1 MKRLL
6 ALSIAAALLAGGCGS
21 DPAPADQTTT
31 PVDVTTSTSD
41 VTTTT
46 PPAGSRQVPGVL
58 TASPGVERAAPDA
71 AALTTELAA
80 GFNLAGF
87 ELWLTQDATGN
98 FVFSPMSIAH
108 ALLMAR
114 GAADDATGAA
124 IDTALRLPNDPH
136 AAWNAVDQM
145 MASAAASEDE
155 LTVTLADR
163 IWPRLDVSPDQAWID
178 LLASQHGASVQ
189 PLDFAGDASG
199 SRDIINE
206 WVSEQTQE
214 LIPELLPDGFISGQT
229 VLVLTDAVY
238 FEARWAKVFG
248 KYGPESGDFTRLDGA
263 TVPVEFMKELELAS
277 PRGTGDGYVF
287 AEIPYVGEE
296 YSMLVVVPE
305 AGRFEEIRSGLGQG
319 LLDEIDAAGTVGPFE
334 LQIPKWANDTALDLL
349 PWLTEIGAAPG
360 SYPGISPSAF
370 LGAAV
375 HGADIAVDEQGTVAA
390 AATAI
395 GFLESGPPEPEL
407 IVKADKPFLYVIRH
421 TPTGLVLFAGQVTDP
436 TS

>member
-1 MKRLL
+1 MKRIL
-6 ALSIAAALLAGGCGS
+6 ALSIAAAMLATACGD

-31 PVDVTTSTSD
+31 TESTATTA
-41 VTTTT
+41 TTAT
-46 PPAGSRQVPGVL
+46 PPEEARQVPGEL
-58 TASPGVERAAPDA
+58 TVSPAVERAAPDA
-71 AALTTELAA
+71 AAPTTELAA
-80 GFNLAGF
+80 GFNAAGF

-114 GAADDATGAA
+114 GAADDATGSA
-124 IDTALRLPNDPH
+124 IDAALGLPNDPH
-136 AAWNAVDQM
+136 AAWNAIDQM
-145 MASAAASEDE
+145 MEAAAAAEDE

-163 IWPRLDVSPDQAWID
+163 IWPRLDVTPDQAWVD
-178 LLASQHGASVQ
+178 LLAAQHGASVQ

-214 LIPELLPDGFISGQT
+214 LIPELLPAGFIKGNT

-238 FEARWAKVFG
+238 FEARWDTVFG
-248 KYGPESGDFTRLDGA
+248 KYGPESGEFIRLDGSK
-263 TVPVEFMKELELAS
+263 VPVEFMKELELSS

-287 AEIPYVGEE
+287 AEIPYVGDEF
-296 YSMLVVVPE
+296 SMLVVVPDE
-305 AGRFEEIRSGLGQG
+305 GQFDEVRNRLGREFLAEV
-319 LLDEIDAAGTVGPFE
+319 DAAGTVGPFE
-334 LQIPKWANDTALDLL
+334 LQIPKWTDDTALDLL
-349 PWLTEIGAAPG
+349 PWLTDIGAAPG
-360 SYPGISPSAF
+360 SYPAISPDAF

-390 AATAI
+390 AATAL

-407 IVKADKPFLYVIRH
+407 TVKADKPFLYVIRH
-421 TPTGLVLFAGQVTDP
+421 VPTGLVLFAGQVTDP